1 MESLPALCVKSAFSE
16 QRSSTL
22 RVFAYAKLI
31 LHQKAATLP
40 SGFFLPP
47 GYCSPG
53 GAGPGSSLENQ
64 MAYLATVQLLIDA
77 ETESSASGLAQEL
90 VANMHSHGEVL
101 DFNVDDVRTV
111 KQTIN
116 EQIADGTYVMGEC
129 FSNYLVV
136 SKAKRDPEASYWSN
150 TFGWTDYNLATRF
163 DALVDRLPTGLTDNE
178 AAFLLDRG
186 PEQMS
191 QLLAAR

>member
-47 GYCSPG
+47 GCCPRG
-53 GAGPGSSLENQ
+53 GGPRSSWENQ

-77 ETESSASGLAQEL
+77 ETESSATGIAQEL
-90 VANMHSHGEVL
+90 VSQMHANGSVL
-101 DFNVDDVRTV
+101 DFSVDDVRTV

>member
-1 MESLPALCVKSAFSE
+1 
-16 QRSSTL
+16 
-22 RVFAYAKLI
+22 
-31 LHQKAATLP
+31 
-40 SGFFLPP
+40 
-47 GYCSPG
+47 
-53 GAGPGSSLENQ
+53 

-77 ETESSASGLAQEL
+77 ETESRASSLAQEL
-90 VANMHSHGEVL
+90 LANMHSHGEVL

-111 KQTIN
+111 KKTIN

-129 FSNYLVV
+129 FGNYLVV
-136 SKAKRDPEASYWSN
+136 SKAKRDPDASYWSN

-163 DALVDRLPTGLTDNE
+163 DALVDRLPTGLTNDE
-178 AAFLLDRG
+178 AAFILDRG

>member
-1 MESLPALCVKSAFSE
+1 
-16 QRSSTL
+16 
-22 RVFAYAKLI
+22 
-31 LHQKAATLP
+31 
-40 SGFFLPP
+40 
-47 GYCSPG
+47 
-53 GAGPGSSLENQ
+53 

-77 ETESSASGLAQEL
+77 ETESSASSLAQEL
-90 VANMHSHGEVL
+90 LANMHSHGEVL